1 MKSLHIMKK
10 HTDKR
15 RSAQLPAPLTERPLT
30 DEEER
35 FCELY
40 VAGGAEMAGD
50 HRRCYEAAFG
60 KNGKN
65 IPIASRLLLGRPN
78 ISARIREM
86 IDDAQFDVETIA
98 VRLQVAETLKAVMA
112 ETSRAEYTDKF
123 GVPLSP
129 APLRA
134 VAVNAAKTLMEIY
147 PIKVSQEAKLHIDG
161 GEGGVVF
168 NVIVPQSTAHGK
180 E

>member
-1 MKSLHIMKK
+1 MMSKNSDIPAV
-10 HTDKR
+10 TEASEAPAF
-15 RSAQLPAPLTERPLT
+15 RSPEEKPLSER
-30 DEEER
+30 EQR

-40 VAGGAEMAGD
+40 VAGGAEFAGR
-50 HRRCYEAAFG
+50 HRRCYEEVYG
-60 KNGKN
+60 KDRNV
-65 IPIASRLLLGRPN
+65 PIASRLLLARPH

-86 IDDAQFDVETIA
+86 IDASQFEVETIA
-98 VRLQVAETLKAVMA
+98 TRLQVAETLRAVMA
-112 ETSRAEYTDKF
+112 ETSSAEYTDKF

-134 VAVNAAKTLMEIY
+134 VAVNAAKALMEIY
-147 PIKVSQEAKLHIDG
+147 PIKVSQETKLRIDG

-168 NVIVPQSTAHGK
+168 NVIVPQIHGPEK

>member
-1 MKSLHIMKK
+1 MKK
-10 HTDKR
+10 REENKVALVTP
-15 RSAQLPAPLTERPLT
+15 QLPAPLTEKELT
-30 DEEER
+30 EEEAK

-40 VAGGAEMAGD
+40 VGGGSGFAGD
-50 HRRCYEAAFG
+50 HRKCYEEVFG
-60 KNGKN
+60 KGKN
-65 IPIASRLLLGRPN
+65 VAIASRLLLGRPH

-86 IDDAQFDVETIA
+86 IDSVEFEVETIA
-98 VRLQVAETLKAVMA
+98 TRLQVAETLKAVMS
-112 ETSRAEYTDKF
+112 ETSSAEYTDKF

-134 VAVNAAKTLMEIY
+134 VAVNAAKALMELY
-147 PIKVSQEAKLHIDG
+147 PIKCSTETKLRIDG

-168 NVIVPQSTAHGK
+168 NVIVPAATPH